1 MVPVPDGLPTHAAVE
16 LQLLYTLEELHH
28 LLSELRLLPLAS
40 IDALA
45 QAVHLQGTE
54 LQTPKSEKTMRWDT
68 YAHEIR
74 QVLCLQKITYLVS
87 YSIRQFLS
95 SLQRFEGL
103 NKHTDRVGVRP
114 G

>member
-1 MVPVPDGLPTHAAVE
+1 
-16 LQLLYTLEELHH
+16 
-28 LLSELRLLPLAS
+28 
-40 IDALA
+40 
-45 QAVHLQGTE
+45 
-54 LQTPKSEKTMRWDT
+54 MRCDT
-68 YAHEIR
+68 YAHEII
-74 QVLCLQKITYLVS
+74 QVLCVQKSIYLVS